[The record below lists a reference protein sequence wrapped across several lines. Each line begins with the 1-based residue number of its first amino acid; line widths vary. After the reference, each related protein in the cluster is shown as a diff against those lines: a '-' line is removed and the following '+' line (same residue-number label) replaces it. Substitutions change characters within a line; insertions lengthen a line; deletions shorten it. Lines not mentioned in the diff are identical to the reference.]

1 MENKTNSPANFEPL
15 FFRRVVVPG
24 IIIGLILA
32 FIICVPTGIN
42 LNLLNRPI
50 GGPPGIAI
58 QAGMIPCMILVL
70 AYIGVACVYTVIL
83 PYKYC
88 KSSSTFLNSAW
99 RFLIFSTLLLLVLDF
114 IAFIGWTEFI
124 RWNYVDILN
133 LPVVLCLTLFVL
145 TMTCIFLYWTIRVYR
160 HQQLRF
166 FSWKT
171 LEGRGLFLTAVAL
184 VCVALFLL
192 I

>member
-1 MENKTNSPANFEPL
+1 MENRTNSPANFETI

-24 IIIGLILA
+24 IIIELILA

-42 LNLLNRPI
+42 LNLLNRQI
-50 GGPPGIAI
+50 GGAPGIAI
-58 QAGMIPCMILVL
+58 QAGMIPCMILAL
-70 AYIGVACVYTVIL
+70 AYIAVACVYTVIL

-88 KSSSTFLNSAW
+88 KSSSTFLDSAR

-133 LPVVLCLTLFVL
+133 LTVVLSLTGFVFM
-145 TMTCIFLYWTIRVYR
+145 MTSLFLYWTIRVYR
-160 HQQLRF
+160 QQQIRF

-171 LEGRGLFLTAVAL
+171 VEGLGLFLTAVFL
-184 VCVALFLL
+184 VCMALFLM